1 MRANRWGLILR
12 VCLLFG
18 MLGWAMNSN
27 AQSRRILQSK
37 SAQEAL
43 FQEGMRHYMKEDYAE
58 AILVWESLL
67 AVLPQEPSLAFYL
80 AKSYML

>member
-18 MLGWAMNSN
+18 MLLAALHGN
-27 AQSRRILQSK
+27 AQSRRILQFK
-37 SAQEAL
+37 SAQDAL

-58 AILVWESLL
+58 AIMVWERLS
-67 AVLPQEPSLAFYL
+67 AVLP
-80 AKSYML
+80 